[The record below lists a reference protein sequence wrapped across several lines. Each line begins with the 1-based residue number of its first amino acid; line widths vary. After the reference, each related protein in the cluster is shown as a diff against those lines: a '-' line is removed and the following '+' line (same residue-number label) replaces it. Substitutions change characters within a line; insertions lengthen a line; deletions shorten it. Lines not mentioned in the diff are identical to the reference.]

1 MTESR
6 PPDPG
11 ASPEEPGFGAYLR
24 GARERA
30 GLALEDLARATRIPA
45 DRLRALEAEDWAR
58 FPGGVFGRGFVR
70 NIARELRL
78 PEDEA
83 VERYRQAR
91 GEDTDRPAVP
101 KGLPEPDWEVRL
113 GPGRAARFWPVL
125 LVLAIVAAGAFLWFQ
140 LPAVQPLLPVPA
152 GTPPEPGPPAGP
164 VKPVP
169 PSRPEPAPSAPAPP
183 ATTARSLPAEPP
195 PPPASPA
202 APKPEP
208 PPQPRTFELEVRAVD
223 KAWVQVVAD
232 GGRPQARVFK
242 PGERRTFKA
251 RKGFRVKLGNAGGVR
266 LYWNGQPLKPPG
278 VPGQVREILL
288 PRDLEA
294 LRP

>member
-1 MTESR
+1 MTEPR

-30 GLALEDLARATRIPA
+30 GLALEDLARATRISA
-45 DRLRALEAEDWAR
+45 DRLKALEAEDWTR

-83 VERYRQAR
+83 VERYRRAR
-91 GEDTDRPAVP
+91 GEDTDQPPMP
-101 KGLPEPDWEVRL
+101 KGLPEPDWEVSL

-125 LVLAIVAAGAFLWFQ
+125 LVLAIVAAGAFLWFH
-140 LPAVQPLLPVPA
+140 LPAVQPLLPIPT
-152 GTPPEPGPPAGP
+152 GTPPEPGSPAGP
-164 VKPVP
+164 GKATP
-169 PSRPEPAPSAPAPP
+169 PPRPEPAPVTPAPAASTARPSPTKPPAPP
-183 ATTARSLPAEPP
+183 A
-195 PPPASPA
+195 SP

-232 GGRPQARVFK
+232 GGKPQARVFK
-242 PGERRTFKA
+242 PGERHTFKA
-251 RKGFRVKLGNAGGVR
+251 LKGFRIKLGNAGGVR
-266 LYWNGQPLKPPG
+266 LYWNGQALKPPG
-278 VPGQVREILL
+278 VPGQVKEILL